1 MSVAATVLAL
11 LLAVV
16 LVGSAIGKMTR
27 AAPVVE
33 NLTRAGVPDGMYPF
47 LAAVEVAGAV
57 GLVAGIW
64 WAPIGVA
71 AAVGVVLYFVGAVSY
86 HLRERDFQVVPPV
99 SLGLIAVAAAVTRL
113 LA

>member
-1 MSVAATVLAL
+1 MSVAATVLAIV
-11 LLAVV
+11 LAVV
-16 LVGSAIGKMTR
+16 LVGSAIGKLRR

-71 AAVGVVLYFVGAVSY
+71 AAIGVVLYFVGAVGY
-86 HLRERDFQVVPPV
+86 HLRQRDYQITPPV
-99 SLGLIAVAAAVTRL
+99 SLLLIAVAAAVTRA